1 MQTRGNRE
9 IWSAVIAISL
19 ITVAYIFIIAFY
31 REIPPASDFFGHTIG
46 ILGFL
51 LMVMTESLYSLRKR
65 SRNARLGRMS
75 SWLDFHIFT
84 GLVGPYMVLL
94 HSSWKFN
101 GLAGITLLLTIIIV
115 GSGIFGRY
123 IYTLVPRTSDG
134 TIIEARILEQRI
146 NLADNEIR
154 QELEIQSPNLETVFS
169 RLYSKDDLPTGFFAI
184 MIDRTLTSPA
194 HRLQWW
200 LEKSRLDKQ
209 TRLKVNRLEAQLR
222 RRHQLT
228 RQLNSLALA
237 RRALSLWHSVHIP
250 IGMVLFT
257 AAFIHIFAAIYYATL
272 LR

>member
-1 MQTRGNRE
+1 MPTKTNRE
-9 IWSAVIAISL
+9 IWYAVIAILFITAAYVFVL
-19 ITVAYIFIIAFY
+19 IVY
-31 REIPPASDFFGHTIG
+31 RQIPPASDFFGHIIG

-51 LMVMTESLYSLRKR
+51 LMLMTETLYSLRKR

-101 GLAGITLLLTIIIV
+101 GLAGIVLLLTIIIV
-115 GSGIFGRY
+115 ASGIFGRY

-134 TIIEARILEQRI
+134 AIIEAEILERQI
-146 NLADNEIR
+146 AIADTEIR
-154 QELEIQSPNLETVFS
+154 QEMQKQSPNTAARFS
-169 RLYSKDDLPTGFFAI
+169 RMMVKKKPAKGFFTI
-184 MIDRTLTSPA
+184 FLDKKTRSKVD
-194 HRLQWW
+194 Q
-200 LEKSRLDKQ
+200 LEK
-209 TRLKVNRLEAQLR
+209 QLR
-222 RRHQLT
+222 RRHKLT

-237 RRALSLWHSVHIP
+237 RRALALWHSVHIP

>member
-1 MQTRGNRE
+1 MSTKGNRE
-9 IWSAVIAISL
+9 IWYSAKAIIFVTALYLFVL
-19 ITVAYIFIIAFY
+19 IIY

-46 ILGFL
+46 ILGFI
-51 LMVMTESLYSLRKR
+51 LMLMTETLYSLRKR

-75 SWLDFHIFT
+75 NWLDFHIFT

-101 GLAGITLLLTIIIV
+101 GLAGIVLLLTIIIV

-123 IYTLVPRTSDG
+123 IYTLVPRTTDG
-134 TIIEARILEQRI
+134 AIVEAELLEKQI
-146 NLADNEIR
+146 AIADAEIR
-154 QELEIQSPNLETVFS
+154 QEMEHQSPTTAALFS
-169 RLYSKDDLPTGFFAI
+169 RLIVKEKPSNGFLATFV
-184 MIDRTLTSPA
+184 DRTLTDPA
-194 HRLQWW
+194 HRLQWC
-200 LEKSRLDKQ
+200 LEKARLDKK
-209 TRLKVNRLEAQLR
+209 TRSKVDQLDKQLR

-237 RRALSLWHSVHIP
+237 RRTLALWHSVHIP

-257 AAFIHIFAAIYYATL
+257 AATIHIFAAIYYATL

>member
-1 MQTRGNRE
+1 MPTKTNRE
-9 IWSAVIAISL
+9 IWYAVIAILFITAAYVFVL
-19 ITVAYIFIIAFY
+19 IIY
-31 REIPPASDFFGHTIG
+31 RQIPPASDFFGHIIG

-51 LMVMTESLYSLRKR
+51 LMLMTETLYSLRKR

-101 GLAGITLLLTIIIV
+101 GLAGIVLLLTIIIV
-115 GSGIFGRY
+115 ASGIFGRY

-134 TIIEARILEQRI
+134 AIIEAEILERQI
-146 NLADNEIR
+146 AIADTEIR
-154 QELEIQSPNLETVFS
+154 QEMQKQSPNTAARFS
-169 RLYSKDDLPTGFFAI
+169 RMMVKKKPAKGFFAI
-184 MIDRTLTSPA
+184 LVDRTLTDPA
-194 HRLQWW
+194 NRFQWW
-200 LEKSRLDKQ
+200 IEILRLDKK
-209 TRLKVNRLEAQLR
+209 TRSKVDQLEKQLR
-222 RRHQLT
+222 RRHKLT

-237 RRALSLWHSVHIP
+237 RRALALWHSVHIP